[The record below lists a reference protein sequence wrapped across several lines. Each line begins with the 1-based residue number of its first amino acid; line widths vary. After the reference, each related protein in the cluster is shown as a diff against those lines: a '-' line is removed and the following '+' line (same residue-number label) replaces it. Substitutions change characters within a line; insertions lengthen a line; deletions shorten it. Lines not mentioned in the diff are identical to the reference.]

1 MLKRKENAKECIA
14 GKDPRS
20 FQIHFS
26 HSNKTAKKTPFL
38 RATEN
43 VTTWLTHRTSWR
55 FYKRSK
61 GSLLT
66 NSSGSRAFLQAAS
79 SSSSTWDQTFW
90 NSQYTSSFDD
100 WWIFSDLGQVSV
112 AWWKTSSQ
120 PTVGV
125 NRTPTNTALT
135 DLHNVITFHHA
146 NTRGSRAAK
155 RKKYTLVSLEQ
166 LSSTCHV

>member
-1 MLKRKENAKECIA
+1 M
-14 GKDPRS
+14 
-20 FQIHFS
+20 
-26 HSNKTAKKTPFL
+26 
-38 RATEN
+38 
-43 VTTWLTHRTSWR
+43 TTWLTRRTSWR
-55 FYKRSK
+55 FYKGSK
-61 GSLLT
+61 GSLLK
-66 NSSGSRAFLQAAS
+66 NASGSRAFLQAAS

-125 NRTPTNTALT
+125 NKTPTNTALT

-155 RKKYTLVSLEQ
+155 RKSTSWCPWNNCHLRVTSRPFATYTDHKHKFSLTHFIHFSY
-166 LSSTCHV
+166 LSDGLTFAYKHCDTRPI